1 MARRKA
7 SSGSDSTKP
16 KVHVTPTGGM
26 YVHADE
32 LLRTPEVRETIKRMT
47 QIAKTQTSGHP
58 SSLQEDR
65 KHRRSSRRLRMA
77 AGWMSS

>member
-7 SSGSDSTKP
+7 SSGSDPTKP

-32 LLRTPEVRETIKRMT
+32 LLRTPEVRETIKRMA
-47 QIAKTQTSGHP
+47 QIA
-58 SSLQEDR
+58 EDAD
-65 KHRRSSRRLRMA
+65 KRSSEQ
-77 AGWMSS
+77 SSGGPETPEK